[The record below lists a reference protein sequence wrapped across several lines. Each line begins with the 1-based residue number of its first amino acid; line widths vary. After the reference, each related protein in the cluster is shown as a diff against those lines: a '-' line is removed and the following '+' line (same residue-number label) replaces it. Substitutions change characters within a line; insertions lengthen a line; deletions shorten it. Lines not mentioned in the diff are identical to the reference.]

1 MFDLQTPPQPAWEQ
15 VQAQAPVQTPVEIQ
29 EPPIAELAAPAWD
42 LTLGL
47 ISATVQIDQNNGDG
61 TRRVGTAFLIEA
73 PRPDGT
79 PRTVLVTAHHV
90 LDGMASR
97 DARVGWRSEMPGGG
111 WRFAPDPLR
120 IRDIA
125 GDRLWTKHPERDIAV
140 MEISAPPVF
149 ARAAIPLGWLA
160 SGEDLDNWQV
170 GPGDELLTLGFPR
183 GYSSNTAGFPILRTG
198 RIASWPLTPV
208 ENFPVF
214 LLDFPVFPG
223 NSGGP
228 VFWTPAARKLPGTVQ
243 PDHPFIAGVLTSEVR
258 PSDEPL
264 GIGVV
269 AHASYVREA
278 IALLDAAPTVGQG
291 P

>member
-1 MFDLQTPPQPAWEQ
+1 MFDLQTPPP
-15 VQAQAPVQTPVEIQ
+15 PVHEPVPVQ
-29 EPPIAELAAPAWD
+29 EPPIAALAAPAWD
-42 LTLGL
+42 LTVGL

-61 TRRVGTAFLIEA
+61 TRRVGTAFLIDA
-73 PRPDGT
+73 PRADGS

-90 LDGMASR
+90 LEGMAAPE
-97 DARVGWRSEMPGGG
+97 ARIGWRVELPAGG
-111 WRFAPDPLR
+111 WRFAPEPLR
-120 IRDIA
+120 IRDEERA
-125 GDRLWTKHPERDIAV
+125 PVWFKHPERDIAV

-149 ARAAIPLGWLA
+149 ARAAIPLAWLA
-160 SGEDLDNWQV
+160 SSDDLDSWQV

-208 ENFPVF
+208 ESFPVF

-269 AHASYVREA
+269 AHAVYVREA
-278 IALLDAAPTVGQG
+278 IALLDAARGVGRG

>member
-1 MFDLQTPPQPAWEQ
+1 MFDLQTPPELP
-15 VQAQAPVQTPVEIQ
+15 Q
-29 EPPIAELAAPAWD
+29 EPPIAGLVAPAWD

-47 ISATVQIDQNNGDG
+47 ISATVQIDQNNGNA

-73 PRPDGT
+73 PRPDGS

-90 LDGMASR
+90 LDGMAAPE
-97 DARVGWRSEMPGGG
+97 ARIGWRIEMPGGG
-111 WRFAPDPLR
+111 WRFAPEPLR
-120 IRDIA
+120 IRDEA
-125 GDRLWTKHPERDIAV
+125 GAPIWTKHPERDIAV

-160 SGEDLDNWQV
+160 SGDDLANWQV

-183 GYSSNTAGFPILRTG
+183 GYSANTAGFPILRTG

-208 ENFPVF
+208 ERFPVF

-243 PDHPFIAGVLTSEVR
+243 PQHPFVAGVLTSEVR

-269 AHASYVREA
+269 AHAVYVREA
-278 IALLDAAPTVGQG
+278 VALLDSAPTVGQG